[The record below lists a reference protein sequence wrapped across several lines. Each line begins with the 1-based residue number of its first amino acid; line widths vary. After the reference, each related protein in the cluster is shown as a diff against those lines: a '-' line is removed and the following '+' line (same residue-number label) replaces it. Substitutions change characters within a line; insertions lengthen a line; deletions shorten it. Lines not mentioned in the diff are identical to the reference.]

1 VKARAGWIV
10 AVVGVA
16 AILSIPLVF
25 FASLRSFRSMVEE
38 EYRTGVRVS
47 TDGDSAII
55 PAMGITIAWSVLLLT
70 VGAATGVVLLVR
82 SARRR
87 RRVD

>member
-1 VKARAGWIV
+1 V
-10 AVVGVA
+10 AVV

-25 FASLRSFRSMVEE
+25 FVSLSSFRNMVEE
-38 EYRTGVRVS
+38 EYRTGARVS

-70 VGAATGVVLLVR
+70 LGAATGVVLLVR
-82 SARRR
+82 SSRRR
-87 RRVD
+87 RRVG